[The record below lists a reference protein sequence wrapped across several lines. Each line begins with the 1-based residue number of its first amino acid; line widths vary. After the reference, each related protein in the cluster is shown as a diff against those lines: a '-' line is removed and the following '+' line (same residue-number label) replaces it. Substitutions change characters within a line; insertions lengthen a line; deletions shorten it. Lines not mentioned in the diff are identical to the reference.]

1 MSAQSVSE
9 TQQSFVQGFIS
20 FIIIFV
26 IVLALWHVF
35 MDANGILKFYT
46 PMLGFSLVAVW
57 LGSILLISNIFEW
70 SPFREEKMSS
80 SGGLGLGLL
89 LTALSIIFMLII
101 VYGIFWNFI
110 GRFGVAYFSPA
121 SIVASGGHRRRTFRS
136 KGECFNSHYLHC
148 DGVYLV
154 DTCLGF
160 RIWSLAVVGHE

>member
-9 TQQSFVQGFIS
+9 TQQSFVKGFIS

-89 LTALSIIFMLII
+89 LTVLSILYHADHRIR
-101 VYGIFWNFI
+101 NFLEFYREI
-110 GRFGVAYFSPA
+110 RCRVFQPRLNCRVRRY
-121 SIVASGGHRRRTFRS
+121 RRRTFRS

-160 RIWSLAVVGHE
+160 RIWSLALAGHE